1 MKGVLR
7 SFALTLLIVT
17 VTSCTAPLILSFD
30 DIHYMETYN
39 SRRQITIMP
48 LYTDSR
54 NLQMLH
60 SQMPFLSQIPID
72 QAYYLYEE
80 YYTLY
85 DTTPP
90 ENRAVL
96 YIIISTKY

>member
-1 MKGVLR
+1 
-7 SFALTLLIVT
+7 
-17 VTSCTAPLILSFD
+17 
-30 DIHYMETYN
+30 
-39 SRRQITIMP
+39 
-48 LYTDSR
+48 
-54 NLQMLH
+54 MLH

-96 YIIISTKY
+96 YIIISTSID